1 MVWFGHRPLRVSC
14 AAPSAPLGVW
24 FSSEPFLAVGHRCDW
39 SQRPSWNEK
48 QHKSGAEEPLEDKN
62 DIWRGKADTRM
73 QQTRNGANLLEV
85 VCSLDFIL
93 ISLIPLWQ
101 NCLQIRLLQQTVIW
115 KAKRDPPSLILNYK
129 GLNACTGSLL
139 PDTTSSL
146 IRMHVGVDKRPCA
159 GYYLRQSRITSL
171 SNKIVT
177 LKWNENKIPGVNITT
192 LRPMIYFNETE
203 AQKLIRERPKPWSN
217 RRLNSK
223 KDSCLNKME
232 ASMTV
237 QLMCSVAAARTK
249 RTPSVGH
256 SIKTFGHRTHTGV
269 QSPRTLVSALGRGA
283 SAAQTRA
290 ASTNTP
296 ANAPP
301 WPPDRHAS
309 L

>member
-1 MVWFGHRPLRVSC
+1 MAWFSHRPLRVSC

-62 DIWRGKADTRM
+62 DTWRGKADTRM
-73 QQTRNGANLLEV
+73 QQTRNGANLLGV

-129 GLNACTGSLL
+129 AQNACTGSLL
-139 PDTTSSL
+139 PDTTKSL
-146 IRMHVGVDKRPCA
+146 IRMHVAVDKRPCT

-177 LKWNENKIPGVNITT
+177 LKSNENKIPGVNITHQYWDTWSILMKLKRRNWLEKDQSPEATEGLTQKRT
-192 LRPMIYFNETE
+192 LV
-203 AQKLIRERPKPWSN
+203 S
-217 RRLNSK
+217 
-223 KDSCLNKME
+223 E

-249 RTPSVGH
+249 RTPSAGH
-256 SIKTFGHRTHTGV
+256 SIKTFRNRTHTDV

-283 SAAQTRA
+283 SAAQTHA

-301 WPPDRHAS
+301 WPPDRHSS